1 MTKIIERTLVFNT
14 EIEMAQFVFKYKDL
28 MVPYSKEQIQD
39 KYYYGK
45 GDNKFDNW
53 MNLGIKPEAILE
65 DGRTFIS
72 VLMNGVN
79 FKKVKNLF
87 ERKKIYFGNGQK
99 ELKIE
104 ERFIFKG
111 EI

>member
-28 MVPYSKEQIQD
+28 MVPYSEDYIKDI

-45 GDNKFDNW
+45 GNNKFDNW

-65 DGRTFIS
+65 DGRTFIN

-87 ERKKIYFGNGQK
+87 ERKKIYFGNGRF
-99 ELKIE
+99 E

-111 EI
+111 EL